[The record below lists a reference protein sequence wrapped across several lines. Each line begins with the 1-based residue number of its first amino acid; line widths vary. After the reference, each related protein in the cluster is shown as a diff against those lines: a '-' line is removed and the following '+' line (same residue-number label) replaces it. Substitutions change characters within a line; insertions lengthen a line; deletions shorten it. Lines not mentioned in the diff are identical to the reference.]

1 MSNNFSYIIYIMNH
15 RFSFGN
21 MDENESL
28 PEVPYKIDSKTN
40 TRVYRQP
47 IITDLPKNIP
57 FWKKCICF
65 FNK

>member
-1 MSNNFSYIIYIMNH
+1 MNH

-40 TRVYRQP
+40 TRVYREP
-47 IITDLPKNIP
+47 IITDLPKKIP
-57 FWKKCICF
+57 FWKKWICF